1 MIVSSLPIWTVDV
14 GGSLLMIVFSFL
26 CVYYAMELRQGDP
39 QNIVWTYLLWV
50 SIALAIFAISRS
62 LGHIVKQL
70 LIITHRQSIWE
81 QLRPYSGAI
90 NSLAFMV
97 VGAVT
102 LFSSAPGPSTSPSSG
117 IAGPCKKPI
126 KSCST

>member
-1 MIVSSLPIWTVDV
+1 
-14 GGSLLMIVFSFL
+14 MIVFSFL

-70 LIITHRQSIWE
+70 LIITHHQAIDLGTTASLQRGH
-81 QLRPYSGAI
+81 QLFCLHGGGCGDPFFRAHLVHLPHHRPGSRRALQKAHKKLLYMNQNLEKWSPR
-90 NSLAFMV
+90 
-97 VGAVT
+97 
-102 LFSSAPGPSTSPSSG
+102 APRR
-117 IAGPCKKPI
+117 
-126 KSCST
+126 